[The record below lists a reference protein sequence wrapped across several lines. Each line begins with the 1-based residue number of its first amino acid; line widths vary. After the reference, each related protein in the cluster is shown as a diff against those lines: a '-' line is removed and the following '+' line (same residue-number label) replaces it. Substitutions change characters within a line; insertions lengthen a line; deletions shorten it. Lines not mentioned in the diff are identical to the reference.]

1 MFNKHKTLKN
11 FIMYSIQGLVM
22 GLFVLWGSFWY
33 LSGTP
38 MGLFKFA
45 FVYYTASHIYMNQ
58 PTKQQLFDGALQG
71 MVNSLGDVHSTYLT
85 KEAFTKLKEQTNA
98 SFVGI
103 GVIIT
108 VQNNQPMLVTVLDD
122 YPGAKAG
129 LKSGDIIEK
138 VNGKK
143 TYGWS
148 IQKTANSIKGTIG
161 TKVDLTIKRGNEIK
175 RFSITREKIIIP
187 VVGGKMLTNK
197 IGYIKIAQFTEGAES
212 EFIKK
217 YNELEKKGMT
227 ELVLDLRN
235 NPGGLVAVATGIS
248 SYLIPKGPTVSIK
261 DRLGSKE
268 TYMSKGEKRPKKLVV
283 LVNGGS
289 ASASEI
295 ISGAVQD
302 YKVGTILGTNTYG
315 KGTVQ
320 SVITG
325 IDKDAVKLTIAK
337 YHTPKD
343 RVIDGIGIKPDV
355 IVDDNNS
362 QGNDIQLQK
371 AIELL
376 QKD

>member
-1 MFNKHKTLKN
+1 
-11 FIMYSIQGLVM
+11 MYSIQGLVM